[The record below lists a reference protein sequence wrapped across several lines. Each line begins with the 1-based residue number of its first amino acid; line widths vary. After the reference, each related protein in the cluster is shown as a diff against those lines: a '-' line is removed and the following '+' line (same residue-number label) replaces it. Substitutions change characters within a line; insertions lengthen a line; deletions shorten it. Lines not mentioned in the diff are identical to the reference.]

1 MSLVVSKRKN
11 GRTLPSMVD
20 DFFNSKSFFGPSLM
34 DFDRDFFGQENFSLL
49 PDANVIETDKE
60 YQVELAVPGLE
71 RKDFKVEIK
80 DDILSVS
87 AEKETESKTERKNYR
102 SKEFS
107 YQSFYR
113 SFTLPKNLIDEKI
126 DAKYQN
132 GVLTVTLP
140 KKEVTVAKPTK
151 QIKVG

>member
-11 GRTLPSMVD
+11 GRTFPSLVD
-20 DFFNSKSFFGPSLM
+20 DFFNTNSFFSPSLL
-34 DFDRDFFGQENFSLL
+34 DVNRDFFGQENFSLL
-49 PDANVIETDKE
+49 PDANVVETDKD

-71 RKDFKVEIK
+71 RKDFKVEVK
-80 DDILSVS
+80 DDMLCIS
-87 AEKETESKTERKNYR
+87 AEKEAESKTEHKNYR

-107 YQSFYR
+107 YESFYR

-140 KKEVTVAKPTK
+140 KKEVTVSKPTK
-151 QIKVG
+151 KIKVG

>member
-1 MSLVVSKRKN
+1 
-11 GRTLPSMVD
+11 
-20 DFFNSKSFFGPSLM
+20 M